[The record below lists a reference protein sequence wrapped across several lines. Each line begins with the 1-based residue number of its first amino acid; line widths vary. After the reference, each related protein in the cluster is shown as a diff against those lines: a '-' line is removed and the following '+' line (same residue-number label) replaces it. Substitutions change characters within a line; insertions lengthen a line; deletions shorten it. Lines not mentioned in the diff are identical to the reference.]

1 MGRAGPAA
9 TMSRFGFPEREPR
22 ESEMPMEMRFP
33 GGVAVEAH
41 HAGMTMQT
49 DQPVKAGGGG
59 TAPAPFDLFLASIG
73 TCAGFYALRFC
84 QERQIP
90 TDGLAMTMDW
100 ERSPETKLITR
111 IRIHVKL
118 PASFPE
124 KYRGAILRAI
134 DQCAVKKHLVE
145 PPAIEVGTA

>member
-1 MGRAGPAA
+1 
-9 TMSRFGFPEREPR
+9 
-22 ESEMPMEMRFP
+22 MPMEMRFP

-41 HAGMTMQT
+41 HKGMTMHT
-49 DQPVKAGGGG
+49 DQPEKDGGGG
-59 TAPAPFDLFLASIG
+59 KSPAPFDLFLASIG

-90 TDGLAMTMDW
+90 TDDLAMTMDW
-100 ERSPETKLITR
+100 ERSPESKLITR
-111 IRIHVKL
+111 IRIDVKL
-118 PASFPE
+118 PPSFPE

-145 PPAIEVGTA
+145 PPAIEVAAG